1 MSISDIRYAWYENA
15 IFKHRAIILVAS
27 LLATLF
33 LGYQASFVQPD
44 TRLERLIPSSHEF
57 VQNARSFLGGENVGS
72 SSIIRVA
79 VARTDGGSIFDYE
92 HLLRLQRIS
101 DDLSLLDGVDT
112 QSLNSLWSPGMLWY
126 AVTPEGYASGPIID
140 FDKFSDTPESMD
152 AIRTN
157 VMRANLFGSYVA
169 NDFSASMIDFEVL
182 PISPKTRQPLDMSDF
197 ARRLESVRDKYQ
209 GEGISIHIIGDLKKV
224 TDLVDGFGLISL
236 FFLAALLITALLLFL
251 YARCWR
257 ATVVPLLCSIIAV
270 FWQLGTLNLLGYDLG
285 VFSVLVP
292 FLVFAIGVSHGV
304 QIINAIAHEQAKG
317 LDRLEAA
324 KHTFHHL
331 HKPGLVALL
340 SDGIG
345 FAMLFTIDIG
355 AIRDLALVA
364 SVGVFLVIITNLL
377 LLPVAL
383 SYIGISQSG
392 IDHAQT
398 HKNAG
403 SNLWRAFAGFSQQPL
418 AGLTSLVAL
427 ALLGLGVYMSQDLKI
442 GDLDKGAPEL
452 RQDSRYNIDNTFII
466 DSFTTSTDLMSVFV
480 GTPEGGC
487 QSYKVIDLIDRLGW
501 RLENTEGVQSVSSP
515 ATTAKNNRFFGNEG
529 NLKMWSLPR
538 DERVLARAIAMT
550 GFSVTSE
557 NTKCNMQQIDLE
569 LADHKQGTLQR
580 VTQVVRIFADEN
592 DAADIWF
599 RLGQGNAAYEAAT
612 NEVITAAQIRILLYV
627 YGVVF
632 LMVLLTFR
640 SLRAVICILAP
651 LALTS
656 ILANGLMAVLGIGI
670 KVATLP
676 VIALGVGIG
685 VDYGIY
691 IFSRLES
698 YLALGHGLRKAYEE
712 TLKTTG
718 RAVCFTAFTLAIG
731 VATWHFSPI
740 KFQADMGVL
749 LTFMFLWNMLGAM
762 TLLPALAYFLRKKER
777 TGTRV
782 AGGEML
788 SLATIDEKT

>member
-1 MSISDIRYAWYENA
+1 MNIADIKFSGYENA
-15 IFKHRAIILVAS
+15 IFRHRALILIVS
-27 LLATLF
+27 LLVTAL
-33 LGYQASFVQPD
+33 LGYQASFVRPD
-44 TRLERLIPSSHEF
+44 TRLERLIPSGHEF
-57 VQNARSFLGGENVGS
+57 VQNARAFLGGENVGS

-79 VARTDGGSIFDYE
+79 VARTDGGSVFDYA
-92 HLLRLQRIS
+92 HLLRLQKIS
-101 DDLSLLDGVDT
+101 DELSLLEGVDT
-112 QSLNSLWSPGMLWY
+112 QSLNSLWSPGMLWF

-140 FDKFSDTPESMD
+140 YDEFRDTPESMD
-152 AIRTN
+152 VILTN
-157 VMRANLFGSYVA
+157 AVRADLIGSYVA

-197 ARRLESVRDKYQ
+197 ADRLEAVRDRHQ
-209 GEGISIHIIGDLKKV
+209 RDGISIHIIGDLKKV
-224 TDLVDGFGLISL
+224 TDLVDGFGLIAL
-236 FFLAALLITALLLFL
+236 FFLGALAITAILLFL
-251 YARCWR
+251 YARCLR
-257 ATVVPLLCSIIAV
+257 ATITPLVCSIIAV
-270 FWQLGTLNLLGYDLG
+270 VWQLGALKLLGYDLG

-304 QIINAIAHEQAKG
+304 QIINAIAHEHSKG
-317 LDRLEAA
+317 LDKLQAA

-364 SVGVFLVIITNLL
+364 SVGVALVIVTNLV
-377 LLPVAL
+377 LLPVL
-383 SYIGISQSG
+383 MSYVGVSQNGIE
-392 IDHAQT
+392 HAQGKLT
-398 HKNAG
+398 ASSG
-403 SNLWRAFAGFSQQPL
+403 LWRGIAGFSQQPL
-418 AGLTSLVAL
+418 AAIAAVVAL
-427 ALLGLGVYMSQDLKI
+427 VLLGLGLYTGQGLKI

-452 RQDSRYNIDNTFII
+452 RPESRYNIDNSFIT
-466 DSFTTSTDLMSVFV
+466 DNFTTSTDLMSVLV
-480 GTPEGGC
+480 GTPQGGC
-487 QSYKVIDLIDRLGW
+487 QSYKVMDLIDRLGW
-501 RLENTEGVQSVSSP
+501 RLETTEGVQSVSSP
-515 ATTAKNNRFFGNEG
+515 VTTAKSNRFFGNEG

-557 NTKCNMQQIDLE
+557 NTECNMQQIDLE
-569 LADHKQGTLQR
+569 LADHRQGTLQR
-580 VTQVVRIFADEN
+580 VTQVVRDFAAEN
-592 DAADIWF
+592 DDADIWF

-612 NEVITAAQIRILLYV
+612 NEVITDAQNQILLYV

-632 LMVLLTFR
+632 LMVLATFR

-656 ILANGLMAVLGIGI
+656 ILANGLMAVLGIGV

-691 IFSRLES
+691 IYSRLES
-698 YLALGHGLRKAYEE
+698 YLKQGHGLRTAYEE

-718 RAVCFTAFTLAIG
+718 RAVCFTGITLAIG
-731 VATWHFSPI
+731 VATWYFSPI
-740 KFQADMGVL
+740 KFQADMGIL
-749 LTFMFLWNMLGAM
+749 LTFMFLWNMVGAL
-762 TLLPALAYFLRKKER
+762 TLLPALAYFLGGKER
-777 TGTRV
+777 AQ
-782 AGGEML
+782 AGAIEAA
-788 SLATIDEKT
+788 LA